1 VADEDDDRSARAPEP
16 DDVIRIC
23 RALNESGARYL
34 LIGGFAVVAHGAG
47 RFTKDIDL
55 LVDDST
61 ENVARVKRGLS
72 VLADNAAIDVAD
84 DDVQRYVVVRVAD
97 EVVVDLM
104 GRACGLD
111 YGEAARDAETLER
124 DGVGIPVASPA
135 TLIRTKDT
143 RRPQD
148 AIDRAFLEGVLRER
162 RSRGGK
168 Q

>member
-1 VADEDDDRSARAPEP
+1 MDDEDDDRSARAPEP

-55 LVDDST
+55 LVDDAP
-61 ENVARVKRGLS
+61 ENVARVKRALS
-72 VLADNAAIDVAD
+72 VLTDNAAAEVAD
-84 DDVQRYVVVRVAD
+84 DDVQRHVVVRVAD

-104 GRACGLD
+104 GRACGLS
-111 YGEAARDAETLER
+111 YAEAARDAETLER
-124 DGVGIPVASPA
+124 EGVTIAVASPA

-143 RRPQD
+143 HRPQD
-148 AIDRAFLEGVLRER
+148 ALDRAFLEGVLRER
-162 RSRGGK
+162 AHRREK
-168 Q
+168 K